1 MGYLKTLTNKDVI
14 ITPFIVNKQFTYSGE
29 TSGYN
34 DGDIF
39 TVRGENVPYPLN
51 EGGVTPGS
59 GGFQGTGSFSLV
71 YNSIKQLYYGNYLE
85 DGFDGLVSNAA
96 TASFNPDGTV
106 TGPRYTTN
114 YNNNIQSIDERRYFP
129 TSSVTSLGLSTAN
142 ISVTSIPSN
151 KFGNFIKP
159 GSLSFTFTHNYT
171 AENIVKDDGQGNLIC
186 QTNASGWAVGD
197 HVGNVIY
204 ESGIIVVVGPYS
216 ERLNASAASNETSDL
231 SWESSVTI
239 YETQYKCT
247 MRASEFNYSTN
258 PTLIT
263 SSSRGQNNILTS
275 GSATY
280 SDFVTGSIFSPFV
293 TAVGLY
299 NDNQE
304 LLAVGKLAQ
313 PLQTSQTTD
322 TTILINIDK

>member
-14 ITPFIVNKQFTYSGE
+14 ITPFIVNKQFTSSGDIP
-29 TSGYN
+29 SYN
-34 DGDIF
+34 DGNIF
-39 TVRGENVPYPLN
+39 TTSGSNTPYPL
-51 EGGVTPGS
+51 S
-59 GGFQGTGSFSLV
+59 GGFQETGSASLV

-85 DGFDGLVSNAA
+85 DGNDGLVSNAA
-96 TASFNPDGTV
+96 TASFNPDGTI
-106 TGPRYTTN
+106 TGPRYTTD

-129 TSSVTSLGLSTAN
+129 TSSGDQIHIV
-142 ISVTSIPSN
+142 SIPSN

-159 GSLSFTFTHNYT
+159 GSLTLTLTLYKEAFDFYIYPL
-171 AENIVKDDGQGNLIC
+171 EDDGQGNIIVK
-186 QTNASGWAVGD
+186 TATSTTYYNVGD

-204 ESGIIVVVGPYS
+204 ESGVIIITGKNGEGYPYS
-216 ERLNASAASNETSDL
+216 SPSNFIYKMEVENL

-280 SDFVTGSIFSPFV
+280 SDFVTGSVFSPFV

>member
-1 MGYLKTLTNKDVI
+1 M
-14 ITPFIVNKQFTYSGE
+14 
-29 TSGYN
+29 
-34 DGDIF
+34 
-39 TVRGENVPYPLN
+39 
-51 EGGVTPGS
+51 
-59 GGFQGTGSFSLV
+59 
-71 YNSIKQLYYGNYLE
+71 
-85 DGFDGLVSNAA
+85 
-96 TASFNPDGTV
+96 
-106 TGPRYTTN
+106 
-114 YNNNIQSIDERRYFP
+114 
-129 TSSVTSLGLSTAN
+129 
-142 ISVTSIPSN
+142 
-151 KFGNFIKP
+151 
-159 GSLSFTFTHNYT
+159 
-171 AENIVKDDGQGNLIC
+171 
-186 QTNASGWAVGD
+186 
-197 HVGNVIY
+197 
-204 ESGIIVVVGPYS
+204 
-216 ERLNASAASNETSDL
+216 ETSDL

>member
-14 ITPFIVNKQFTYSGE
+14 ITPFIVNKQFTSSGD
-29 TSGYN
+29 TPSYN
-34 DGDIF
+34 DGGIISIVGNN
-39 TVRGENVPYPLN
+39 TPYPL
-51 EGGVTPGS
+51 S
-59 GGFQGTGSFSLV
+59 GGLEGTGSYSLV

-85 DGFDGLVSNAA
+85 DGDNGLVSNAA

-106 TGPRYTTN
+106 TGPRYTTD

-129 TSSVTSLGLSTAN
+129 TQSNASITV
-142 ISVTSIPSN
+142 VSIPTT

-159 GSLSFTFTHNYT
+159 GSVLFTYAIEAPSPVYT
-171 AENIVKDDGQGNLIC
+171 AEIADDGQGNLTISS
-186 QTNASGWAVGD
+186 QTTPPGSTVSEVGD
-197 HVGNVIY
+197 NVGNIIY
-204 ESGIIVVVGPYS
+204 ESGLIILTGGS
-216 ERLNASAASNETSDL
+216 TTSWLGNNNTEIIDV

-280 SDFVTGSIFSPFV
+280 SDFVTGSVFSPFV

>member
-14 ITPFIVNKQFTYSGE
+14 ITPFIVNKQFSYSG
-29 TSGYN
+29 TTPTYN
-34 DGDIF
+34 DGNIF
-39 TVRGENVPYPLN
+39 TVRGENRPYPL
-51 EGGVTPGS
+51 S
-59 GGFQGTGSFSLV
+59 GGFEGTGSLSLV

-85 DGFDGLVSNAA
+85 DGYDGLVSNAA

-129 TSSVTSLGLSTAN
+129 TSSLNAFPVTEAGT

-159 GSLSFTFTHNYT
+159 GSLSFTFTHNAT
-171 AENIVKDDGQGNLIC
+171 NDNIVKDDGQGNLIC
-186 QTNASGWAVGD
+186 QTNVSGWAVGD

-216 ERLNASAASNETSDL
+216 ERLNPNPASTNFTKDL

>member
-14 ITPFIVNKQFTYSGE
+14 ITPFIVNKQFTSSGD
-29 TSGYN
+29 TPSYN
-34 DGDIF
+34 DGGIISIVGNN
-39 TVRGENVPYPLN
+39 TPYPL
-51 EGGVTPGS
+51 S
-59 GGFQGTGSFSLV
+59 GGLEGTGSYSLV

-85 DGFDGLVSNAA
+85 DGDNGLVSNAA

-106 TGPRYTTN
+106 TGPRYTTD

-129 TSSVTSLGLSTAN
+129 TQSNGSITV
-142 ISVTSIPSN
+142 VSIPTN

-159 GSLSFTFTHNYT
+159 GSVLFTYTIEAPSPVYT
-171 AENIVKDDGQGNLIC
+171 AEIADDGQGNLTISS
-186 QTNASGWAVGD
+186 QTTPPGSTVSEVGD
-197 HVGNVIY
+197 NVGNIIY
-204 ESGIIVVVGPYS
+204 ESGLIILTGGS
-216 ERLNASAASNETSDL
+216 TTSWLGNNNTEISDV

-280 SDFVTGSIFSPFV
+280 SDFVTGSVFSPFV

>member
-14 ITPFIVNKQFTYSGE
+14 ITPFIVNKQFTSSG
-29 TSGYN
+29 TTPTYN
-34 DGDIF
+34 DGNIF
-39 TVRGENVPYPLN
+39 TVRGENRPYPLS
-51 EGGVTPGS
+51 GGLEGS
-59 GGFQGTGSFSLV
+59 GSLSLV

-85 DGFDGLVSNAA
+85 DGYDGLVSNAA

-129 TSSVTSLGLSTAN
+129 TSSFNGLLGTTAGI

-159 GSLSFTFTHNYT
+159 GSLSFTFTHGVSYDNT
-171 AENIVKDDGQGNLIC
+171 IKDDGQGNLIC
-186 QTNASGWAVGD
+186 QTNIHSWEVGD

-204 ESGIIVVVGPYS
+204 ESGIIVVVGPNDLPLS
-216 ERLNASAASNETSDL
+216 SNPAITNFTKDL

>member
-14 ITPFIVNKQFTYSGE
+14 ITPFIVNKQFTSSAI
-29 TSGYN
+29 TPTYN
-34 DGDIF
+34 DGNIF
-39 TVRGENVPYPLN
+39 TVRGENRPYPL
-51 EGGVTPGS
+51 S
-59 GGFQGTGSFSLV
+59 GGFEGTGSLSLV

-85 DGFDGLVSNAA
+85 DGYDGLVSNAA

-129 TSSVTSLGLSTAN
+129 TSSLNALAGTEAGV

-159 GSLSFTFTHNYT
+159 GSLSFTFIH
-171 AENIVKDDGQGNLIC
+171 AIDKENTVTDDGQGNLIC
-186 QTNASGWAVGD
+186 QTNVHIWDVGD

-204 ESGIIVVVGPYS
+204 ESGIIVVVGPPS
-216 ERLNASAASNETSDL
+216 ERLSPNPVATNFTKDL

-280 SDFVTGSIFSPFV
+280 SDFVTGSVFSPFV

>member
-14 ITPFIVNKQFTYSGE
+14 ITPFIVNKQFSYSG
-29 TSGYN
+29 TTPKYN
-34 DGDIF
+34 DGNIF
-39 TVRGENVPYPLN
+39 TVKGKNRPYPL
-51 EGGVTPGS
+51 S
-59 GGFQGTGSFSLV
+59 GGLEGTGSLSLV

-85 DGFDGLVSNAA
+85 DGNDGLVSNAA
-96 TASFNPDGTV
+96 TASFNPDGTI

-114 YNNNIQSIDERRYFP
+114 YNNNIQSIDDTRYFP
-129 TSSVTSLGLSTAN
+129 TQSNAL

-159 GSLSFTFTHNYT
+159 GSVSFTYTLQVGVPAYT
-171 AENIVKDDGQGNLIC
+171 AEIADDGQGNLTILS
-186 QTNASGWAVGD
+186 QTPSSPPGGTISEVGD
-197 HVGNVIY
+197 NVGNIIY
-204 ESGIIVVVGPYS
+204 ESGLIILTGGS
-216 ERLNASAASNETSDL
+216 TTDWIFDNTDISNV

-280 SDFVTGSIFSPFV
+280 SDFVTGSVFSPFV